1 MYGSSILKDK
11 EKDIYKG
18 KKGFQRKQKRPGKP
32 LLYPMEID
40 QEILVWFVEMIDL
53 DFPICSYL

>member
-18 KKGFQRKQKRPGKP
+18 KKGFQRKQKRAGKL

-40 QEILVWFVEMIDL
+40 QEILV
-53 DFPICSYL
+53 